1 MGFAKP
7 DLHGAEMAI
16 RRAVTEIR
24 SPYNDGFNSAY
35 LKLELYQLKCILED
49 LYADL
54 PRFGDEENWEKMRM
68 MELLQRK
75 ERRETS

>member
-7 DLHGAEMAI
+7 DLHGAEQAI

-24 SPYNDGFNSAY
+24 SPYNDGFTSAY
-35 LKLELYQLKCILED
+35 LKLELYQLKCVLED

-54 PRFGDEENWEKMRM
+54 PRFGDEDQWEKMRM
-68 MELLQRK
+68 MEVLKKK
-75 ERRETS
+75 ERHGTN